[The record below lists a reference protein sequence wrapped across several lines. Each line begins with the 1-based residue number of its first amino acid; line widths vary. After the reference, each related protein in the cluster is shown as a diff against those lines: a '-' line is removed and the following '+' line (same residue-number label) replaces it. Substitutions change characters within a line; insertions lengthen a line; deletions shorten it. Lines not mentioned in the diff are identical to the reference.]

1 MLEEAIQNNFF
12 SKQLLVWYYQQKR
25 DLPWRKTK
33 DPYRIWLSE
42 IMLQQTR
49 VVQGSP
55 YYEKFITHFPTI
67 FDLAK
72 ADEENVLKLWQG
84 LGYYSRAKN
93 LHQTAKTIAFD
104 YKGNFPDDYNG
115 LLKLKGVGDY
125 TASAI
130 ASICFGEPCAV
141 VDGNVYRVLGRYFA
155 VDTPINSSQG
165 ISLFKKLANQL
176 IDKEQPA
183 TYNQAIMDFGALQC
197 KPKNPDCERCIFADS
212 CLAFAQKKVA
222 ELPVKINK
230 TKIRKRFF
238 NYLVV
243 FDKQQ
248 KTLLNK
254 RLEKDIWQGLF
265 EFPLVETTKETTQRQ
280 FLELVGN
287 LPFSAGKIEKYNPQP
302 IVHKL
307 SH

>member
-1 MLEEAIQNNFF
+1 
-12 SKQLLVWYYQQKR
+12 
-25 DLPWRKTK
+25 
-33 DPYRIWLSE
+33 
-42 IMLQQTR
+42 
-49 VVQGSP
+49 
-55 YYEKFITHFPTI
+55 
-67 FDLAK
+67 
-72 ADEENVLKLWQG
+72 
-84 LGYYSRAKN
+84 
-93 LHQTAKTIAFD
+93 
-104 YKGNFPDDYNG
+104 
-115 LLKLKGVGDY
+115 
-125 TASAI
+125 
-130 ASICFGEPCAV
+130 
-141 VDGNVYRVLGRYFA
+141 
-155 VDTPINSSQG
+155 
-165 ISLFKKLANQL
+165 
-176 IDKEQPA
+176 
-183 TYNQAIMDFGALQC
+183 MDFGALQC

-307 SH
+307 SHQHIHTTFWLVKADKDIENGVTINEIHQYPVSVLTANFIKEFGF